1 MSKWSLYGLIA
12 KRYLFSL
19 RKQTAVSILSK
30 ISMGALVVST
40 AAMILLFSVFNG
52 FESLVKNLYATFYP
66 DIKITAAQGKFFSYS
81 PQLLQQIQQTKGI
94 QFISTCIEDNA
105 LVSNG
110 ETQIIA
116 SVKGIDSQFFK
127 VNNFNQEYIIAGINQ
142 LNTNSNNALNP
153 SAIIGNGIANKLGID
168 VLNNFSSLELIYP
181 NAKNDLLQVQDA
193 NAFQRQYVKPDG
205 AFSIQDEFDN
215 AYVLVPLT
223 TAQTLMN
230 QEEQISSIEIKINS
244 DVDASAIKK
253 TLQQQLGNT
262 YTIATRYEQNK
273 TLYGIMQ
280 SEKWIVF
287 ALLTL
292 ILVIASFNLTGALS
306 MLVLEKQK
314 DLSMLRSM
322 GLKGIEIQTIVLL
335 EGLLWS
341 FVGCSLGLLL
351 GGLIAW
357 GQQQFGW
364 VKLEGSFIIQS
375 YPVQFVMSDVILIFI
390 TVLSVGAIASLI
402 PAIKSSKQTAPN
414 QLKS

>member
-1 MSKWSLYGLIA
+1 MRKWSLYGLIA

-66 DIKITAAQGKFFSYS
+66 DIKITVTQGKFFSYT
-81 PQLLQQIQQTKGI
+81 PQLLQQIQTTKGI
-94 QFISTCIEDNA
+94 QYLSTCIEDNA

-116 SVKGIDSQFFK
+116 TVKGIDKQFFN
-127 VNNFNQEYIIAGINQ
+127 VNNFNKDYIIAGNNE
-142 LNTNSNNALNP
+142 LTVTNNTLNP

-181 NAKNDLLQVQDA
+181 NAKTDLLQVQDA

-215 AYVLVPLT
+215 AYVLVPLA
-223 TAQTLMN
+223 TAQSLMN
-230 QEEQISSIEIKINS
+230 QEAQISSIEIKISSES
-244 DVDASAIKK
+244 DAAFIKK
-253 TLQQQLGNT
+253 ILQKKLGASF
-262 YTIATRYEQNK
+262 TIATRYEQNK

-322 GLKGIEIQTIVLL
+322 GLKGLEIQTIILL

-341 FVGCSLGLLL
+341 FVGCSLGLLM

-375 YPVQFVMSDVILIFI
+375 YPVKFVVGDVILIFM

-402 PAIKSSKQTAPN
+402 PAFKSSKLTAPN
-414 QLKS
+414 NLKS

>member
-1 MSKWSLYGLIA
+1 MRKWSLYGLIA

-66 DIKITAAQGKFFSYS
+66 DIKITVTQGKFFSYT
-81 PQLLQQIQQTKGI
+81 PQLLQQIQTTKGI
-94 QFISTCIEDNA
+94 QYLSTCIEDNA

-116 SVKGIDSQFFK
+116 TVKGIDKQFFN
-127 VNNFNQEYIIAGINQ
+127 VNNFNKNYIIAGNNE
-142 LNTNSNNALNP
+142 LTVTNNALNP

-181 NAKNDLLQVQDA
+181 NAKTDLLQLQDA

-215 AYVLVPLT
+215 AYVLVPLA
-223 TAQTLMN
+223 TAQSLMN
-230 QEEQISSIEIKINS
+230 QEAQISSIEIKIS
-244 DVDASAIKK
+244 SEADAAFIKK
-253 TLQQQLGNT
+253 ILQKKLGASF
-262 YTIATRYEQNK
+262 TIATRYEQNK

-322 GLKGIEIQTIVLL
+322 GLKGLEIQTIILL

-341 FVGCSLGLLL
+341 FVGCSLGLLM

-375 YPVQFVMSDVILIFI
+375 YPVKFVVGDVILIFM

-402 PAIKSSKQTAPN
+402 PAFKSSKLTAPN
-414 QLKS
+414 NLKS

>member
-1 MSKWSLYGLIA
+1 MRKWSLYGLIA

-66 DIKITAAQGKFFSYS
+66 DIKITVTQGKFFFYT
-81 PQLLQQIQQTKGI
+81 PQLLQQIQTTKGI
-94 QFISTCIEDNA
+94 QYLSTCIEDNA

-116 SVKGIDSQFFK
+116 TVKGIDKQFFN
-127 VNNFNQEYIIAGINQ
+127 VNNFNKDYIIAGNNE
-142 LNTNSNNALNP
+142 LTVTNNLLNP

-181 NAKNDLLQVQDA
+181 NAKTDLLQVQDA

-215 AYVLVPLT
+215 AYMLVPLA
-223 TAQTLMN
+223 TAQSLMN
-230 QEEQISSIEIKINS
+230 QEAQISSIEIKISSES
-244 DVDASAIKK
+244 DAAFIKK
-253 TLQQQLGNT
+253 ILQKKLGASF
-262 YTIATRYEQNK
+262 TIATRYEQNK

-322 GLKGIEIQTIVLL
+322 GLKGLEIQTIILL

-341 FVGCSLGLLL
+341 FVGCSLGLLM

-375 YPVQFVMSDVILIFI
+375 YPVKFVVGDVILIFM

-402 PAIKSSKQTAPN
+402 PAFKSSKLTAPN
-414 QLKS
+414 NLKS

>member
-1 MSKWSLYGLIA
+1 MRKWSLYGLIA

-66 DIKITAAQGKFFSYS
+66 DIKITVTQGKFFSYT
-81 PQLLQQIQQTKGI
+81 PQLLQQIQTTKGI
-94 QFISTCIEDNA
+94 QYLSTCIEDNA

-116 SVKGIDSQFFK
+116 TVKGIDKQFFN
-127 VNNFNQEYIIAGINQ
+127 VNNFNKDYIIAGNNE
-142 LNTNSNNALNP
+142 LTVTNNVLNP

-181 NAKNDLLQVQDA
+181 NAKTDLLQVQDA

-215 AYVLVPLT
+215 AYVLVPLA
-223 TAQTLMN
+223 TAQSLMN
-230 QEEQISSIEIKINS
+230 QEAQISSIEIKISSES
-244 DVDASAIKK
+244 DAAFIKK
-253 TLQQQLGNT
+253 ILQKKLGASF
-262 YTIATRYEQNK
+262 TIATRYEQNK

-322 GLKGIEIQTIVLL
+322 GLKGLEIQTIILL

-341 FVGCSLGLLL
+341 FVGCSLGLLM

-375 YPVQFVMSDVILIFI
+375 YPVKFVVGDVILIFM

-402 PAIKSSKQTAPN
+402 PAFKSSKLTAPN
-414 QLKS
+414 NLKS

>member
-1 MSKWSLYGLIA
+1 MRKWSLYGLIA

-66 DIKITAAQGKFFSYS
+66 DIKITVTQGKFFSYT
-81 PQLLQQIQQTKGI
+81 PQLLQQIQTTKGI
-94 QFISTCIEDNA
+94 QYLSTCIEDNA

-116 SVKGIDSQFFK
+116 TVKGIDKQFFN
-127 VNNFNQEYIIAGINQ
+127 VNNFNKDYIIAGNNE
-142 LNTNSNNALNP
+142 LTVTNNTLNP

-181 NAKNDLLQVQDA
+181 NAKTDLLQVQDA

-215 AYVLVPLT
+215 AYVLVPLA
-223 TAQTLMN
+223 TAQSLMN
-230 QEEQISSIEIKINS
+230 QEAQISSIEIKIS
-244 DVDASAIKK
+244 SEADAAFIKK
-253 TLQQQLGNT
+253 ILQKKLGASF
-262 YTIATRYEQNK
+262 TIATRYEQNK

-322 GLKGIEIQTIVLL
+322 GLKGLEIQTIILL

-341 FVGCSLGLLL
+341 FVGCSLGLLM

-375 YPVQFVMSDVILIFI
+375 YPVKFVVGDVILIFM

-402 PAIKSSKQTAPN
+402 PAFKSSKLTAPN
-414 QLKS
+414 NLKS

>member
-1 MSKWSLYGLIA
+1 MRKWSLYGLIA

-66 DIKITAAQGKFFSYS
+66 DIKITVTQGKFFSYT
-81 PQLLQQIQQTKGI
+81 PQLLQQIQTTKGI
-94 QFISTCIEDNA
+94 QYLSTCIEDNA

-116 SVKGIDSQFFK
+116 TVKGIDKQFFN
-127 VNNFNQEYIIAGINQ
+127 VNNFNKDYIIAGNNE
-142 LNTNSNNALNP
+142 LTVTNNVLNP

-181 NAKNDLLQVQDA
+181 NAKTDLLQVQDA

-215 AYVLVPLT
+215 AYVLVPLA
-223 TAQTLMN
+223 TAQSLMN
-230 QEEQISSIEIKINS
+230 QEAQISSIEIKIS
-244 DVDASAIKK
+244 SEADAASIKK
-253 TLQQQLGNT
+253 ILQKKLGASF
-262 YTIATRYEQNK
+262 TIATRYEQNK

-322 GLKGIEIQTIVLL
+322 GLKGLEIQTIILL

-341 FVGCSLGLLL
+341 FVGCSLGLLM

-375 YPVQFVMSDVILIFI
+375 YPVKFVVGDVILIFM

-402 PAIKSSKQTAPN
+402 PAFKSSKLTAPN
-414 QLKS
+414 NLKS

>member
-1 MSKWSLYGLIA
+1 MRKWSLYGLIA

-66 DIKITAAQGKFFSYS
+66 DIKITVTQGKFFSYT
-81 PQLLQQIQQTKGI
+81 PQLLQQIQTTKGI
-94 QFISTCIEDNA
+94 QYLSTCIEDNA

-116 SVKGIDSQFFK
+116 TVKGIDKQFFN
-127 VNNFNQEYIIAGINQ
+127 VNNFNKDYIIAGNNE
-142 LNTNSNNALNP
+142 LTVTNNVLNP

-181 NAKNDLLQVQDA
+181 NAKTDLLQVQDA

-215 AYVLVPLT
+215 AYVLVPLA
-223 TAQTLMN
+223 TAQSLMN
-230 QEEQISSIEIKINS
+230 QEAQISSIEIKISSES
-244 DVDASAIKK
+244 DAAFIKK
-253 TLQQQLGNT
+253 ILQKKLGASF
-262 YTIATRYEQNK
+262 TIATRYEQNK

-322 GLKGIEIQTIVLL
+322 GLKGLEIQTIILL

-341 FVGCSLGLLL
+341 FVGCSLGLLM

-375 YPVQFVMSDVILIFI
+375 YPVKFVVGDVILIFI

-402 PAIKSSKQTAPN
+402 PAFKSSKLTAPN
-414 QLKS
+414 NLKS

>member
-1 MSKWSLYGLIA
+1 MRKWSLYGLIA

-66 DIKITAAQGKFFSYS
+66 DIKITVTQGKFFSYT
-81 PQLLQQIQQTKGI
+81 PQLLQQIQTTKGI
-94 QFISTCIEDNA
+94 QYLSTCIEDNA

-116 SVKGIDSQFFK
+116 TVKGIDKQFFN
-127 VNNFNQEYIIAGINQ
+127 VNNFNKNYIIAGNNE
-142 LNTNSNNALNP
+142 LTVTNNALNP

-181 NAKNDLLQVQDA
+181 NAKTDLLQVQDA

-215 AYVLVPLT
+215 AYVLVPLA
-223 TAQTLMN
+223 TAQSLMN
-230 QEEQISSIEIKINS
+230 QEAQISSIEIKIS
-244 DVDASAIKK
+244 SEADAAFIKK
-253 TLQQQLGNT
+253 ILQKKLGASF
-262 YTIATRYEQNK
+262 TIATRYEQNK

-322 GLKGIEIQTIVLL
+322 GLKGLEIQTIILL

-341 FVGCSLGLLL
+341 FVGCSLGLLM

-375 YPVQFVMSDVILIFI
+375 YPVKFVVGDVILIFM

-402 PAIKSSKQTAPN
+402 PAFKSSKLTAPN
-414 QLKS
+414 NLKS

>member
-1 MSKWSLYGLIA
+1 MRKWSLYGLIA

-66 DIKITAAQGKFFSYS
+66 DIKITATQGKFFSYT
-81 PQLLQQIQQTKGI
+81 PQLLQQIQTTKGI
-94 QFISTCIEDNA
+94 QYLSTCIEDNA

-116 SVKGIDSQFFK
+116 TVKGIDKQFFN
-127 VNNFNQEYIIAGINQ
+127 VNNFNKDYIIAGNNE
-142 LNTNSNNALNP
+142 LTVTNNTLNP

-181 NAKNDLLQVQDA
+181 NAKTDLLQVQDA

-215 AYVLVPLT
+215 AYVLVPLY

-230 QEEQISSIEIKINS
+230 QEAQISSIEIKIS
-244 DVDASAIKK
+244 SEADAASIKK
-253 TLQQQLGNT
+253 ILQKKMGASF
-262 YTIATRYEQNK
+262 TIATRYEQNK

-322 GLKGIEIQTIVLL
+322 GLKGLEIQTIILL

-341 FVGCSLGLLL
+341 FVGCSLGLLM

-375 YPVQFVMSDVILIFI
+375 YPVKFVVSDVILILM

>member
-1 MSKWSLYGLIA
+1 MRKWSLYGLIA

-66 DIKITAAQGKFFSYS
+66 DIKITVTQGKFFSYT
-81 PQLLQQIQQTKGI
+81 PQLLQQIQTTKGI
-94 QFISTCIEDNA
+94 QYLSTCIEDNA

-116 SVKGIDSQFFK
+116 TVKGIDKQFFN
-127 VNNFNQEYIIAGINQ
+127 VNNFNKDYIIAGNNEFTVTN
-142 LNTNSNNALNP
+142 NTLNP

-181 NAKNDLLQVQDA
+181 NAKTDLLQVQDA

-215 AYVLVPLT
+215 AYVLVPLA
-223 TAQTLMN
+223 TAQSLMN
-230 QEEQISSIEIKINS
+230 QEAQISSIEIKISSES
-244 DVDASAIKK
+244 DAAFIKK
-253 TLQQQLGNT
+253 ILQKKLGASF
-262 YTIATRYEQNK
+262 TIATRYEQNK

-322 GLKGIEIQTIVLL
+322 GLKGLEIQTIILL

-341 FVGCSLGLLL
+341 FVGCSLGLLM

-375 YPVQFVMSDVILIFI
+375 YPVKFVVGDVILIFM

-402 PAIKSSKQTAPN
+402 PAFKSSKLTAPN
-414 QLKS
+414 NLKS

>member
-1 MSKWSLYGLIA
+1 MRKWSLYGLIA

-66 DIKITAAQGKFFSYS
+66 DIKITVTQGKFFFYT
-81 PQLLQQIQQTKGI
+81 PQLLQQIQTTKGI
-94 QFISTCIEDNA
+94 QYLSTCIEDNA

-116 SVKGIDSQFFK
+116 TVKGIDKQFFN
-127 VNNFNQEYIIAGINQ
+127 VNNFNKDYIIAGNNE
-142 LNTNSNNALNP
+142 LTVTNNVLNP

-181 NAKNDLLQVQDA
+181 NAKTDLLQVQDA

-215 AYVLVPLT
+215 AYVLVPLA
-223 TAQTLMN
+223 TAQSLMN
-230 QEEQISSIEIKINS
+230 QEAQISSIEIKISSES
-244 DVDASAIKK
+244 DAAFIKK
-253 TLQQQLGNT
+253 ILQKKLGASF
-262 YTIATRYEQNK
+262 TIATRYEQNK

-322 GLKGIEIQTIVLL
+322 GLKGLEIQTIILL

-341 FVGCSLGLLL
+341 FVGCSLGLLM

-375 YPVQFVMSDVILIFI
+375 YPVKFVVGDVILIFM

-402 PAIKSSKQTAPN
+402 PAFKSSKLTAPN
-414 QLKS
+414 NLKS

>member
-1 MSKWSLYGLIA
+1 MRKWSLYGLIA

-66 DIKITAAQGKFFSYS
+66 DIKITVTQGKFFSYT
-81 PQLLQQIQQTKGI
+81 PQLLQQIQTTKGI
-94 QFISTCIEDNA
+94 QYLSTCIEDNA
-105 LVSNG
+105 LISNG

-116 SVKGIDSQFFK
+116 TVKGIDKQFFN
-127 VNNFNQEYIIAGINQ
+127 VNNFNKDYIIAGNNE
-142 LNTNSNNALNP
+142 LTVTNNTLNP

-181 NAKNDLLQVQDA
+181 NAKTDLLQVQDA

-215 AYVLVPLT
+215 AYVLVPLA
-223 TAQTLMN
+223 TAQSLMN
-230 QEEQISSIEIKINS
+230 QEAQISSIEIKISSES
-244 DVDASAIKK
+244 DAAFIKK
-253 TLQQQLGNT
+253 ILQKKLGASF
-262 YTIATRYEQNK
+262 TIATRYEQNK

-322 GLKGIEIQTIVLL
+322 GLKGLEIQTIILL

-341 FVGCSLGLLL
+341 FVGCSLGLLM

-375 YPVQFVMSDVILIFI
+375 YPVKFVVGDVILIFM

-402 PAIKSSKQTAPN
+402 PAFKSSKLTAPN
-414 QLKS
+414 NLKS

>member
-1 MSKWSLYGLIA
+1 
-12 KRYLFSL
+12 
-19 RKQTAVSILSK
+19 
-30 ISMGALVVST
+30 
-40 AAMILLFSVFNG
+40 
-52 FESLVKNLYATFYP
+52 
-66 DIKITAAQGKFFSYS
+66 
-81 PQLLQQIQQTKGI
+81 
-94 QFISTCIEDNA
+94 
-105 LVSNG
+105 
-110 ETQIIA
+110 
-116 SVKGIDSQFFK
+116 
-127 VNNFNQEYIIAGINQ
+127 
-142 LNTNSNNALNP
+142 
-153 SAIIGNGIANKLGID
+153 
-168 VLNNFSSLELIYP
+168 
-181 NAKNDLLQVQDA
+181 
-193 NAFQRQYVKPDG
+193 
-205 AFSIQDEFDN
+205 
-215 AYVLVPLT
+215 
-223 TAQTLMN
+223 MN
-230 QEEQISSIEIKINS
+230 QEEQISSLEIKISN
-244 DVDASAIKK
+244 DVDAAAIKK

-322 GLKGIEIQTIVLL
+322 GLKGIEIQTIVLF

-375 YPVQFVMSDVILIFI
+375 YPVQFVMSDVALIFV

>member
-1 MSKWSLYGLIA
+1 MRKWSLYGLIA

-66 DIKITAAQGKFFSYS
+66 DIKITVTQGKFFFYT
-81 PQLLQQIQQTKGI
+81 PQLLQQIQTTKGI
-94 QFISTCIEDNA
+94 QYLSTCIEDNA

-116 SVKGIDSQFFK
+116 TVKGIDKQFFN
-127 VNNFNQEYIIAGINQ
+127 VNNFNKNYIIAGNNE
-142 LNTNSNNALNP
+142 LTVTNNALNP

-181 NAKNDLLQVQDA
+181 NAKTDLLQVQDA

-215 AYVLVPLT
+215 AYVLVPLA
-223 TAQTLMN
+223 TAQSLMN
-230 QEEQISSIEIKINS
+230 QEAQISSIEIKIS
-244 DVDASAIKK
+244 SEADAAFIKK
-253 TLQQQLGNT
+253 ILQKKLGASF
-262 YTIATRYEQNK
+262 TIATRYEQNK

-322 GLKGIEIQTIVLL
+322 GLKGLEIQTIILL

-341 FVGCSLGLLL
+341 FVGCSLGLLM

-375 YPVQFVMSDVILIFI
+375 YPVKFVVSDVILIFI

-402 PAIKSSKQTAPN
+402 PAFKSSKLTAPN
-414 QLKS
+414 NLKS

>member
-1 MSKWSLYGLIA
+1 MRKWSLYGLIA

-66 DIKITAAQGKFFSYS
+66 DIKITVTQGKFFSYT
-81 PQLLQQIQQTKGI
+81 PQLLQQIQTTKGI
-94 QFISTCIEDNA
+94 QYLSTCIEDNA
-105 LVSNG
+105 LISNG

-116 SVKGIDSQFFK
+116 TVKGIDKQFFN
-127 VNNFNQEYIIAGINQ
+127 VNNFNKDYIIAGNNEFTVTN
-142 LNTNSNNALNP
+142 NTLNP

-181 NAKNDLLQVQDA
+181 NAKTDLLQVQDA

-215 AYVLVPLT
+215 AYVLVPLA
-223 TAQTLMN
+223 TAQSLMN
-230 QEEQISSIEIKINS
+230 QEAQISSIEIKISSES
-244 DVDASAIKK
+244 DAAFIKK
-253 TLQQQLGNT
+253 ILQKKLGASF
-262 YTIATRYEQNK
+262 TIATRYEQNK

-322 GLKGIEIQTIVLL
+322 GLKGLEIQTIILL

-341 FVGCSLGLLL
+341 FVGCSLGLLM

-375 YPVQFVMSDVILIFI
+375 YPVKFVVGDVILIFM

-402 PAIKSSKQTAPN
+402 PAFKSSKLTAPN
-414 QLKS
+414 NLKS

>member
-1 MSKWSLYGLIA
+1 MRKWSLYGLIA

-66 DIKITAAQGKFFSYS
+66 DIKITVTQGKFFSYT
-81 PQLLQQIQQTKGI
+81 PQLLQQIQTTKGI
-94 QFISTCIEDNA
+94 QYLSTCIEDNA
-105 LVSNG
+105 LISNG

-116 SVKGIDSQFFK
+116 TVKGIDKQFFN
-127 VNNFNQEYIIAGINQ
+127 VNNFNKDYIIAGNNE
-142 LNTNSNNALNP
+142 LTVTNNTLNP

-181 NAKNDLLQVQDA
+181 NAKTDLLQVQDA

-215 AYVLVPLT
+215 AYVLVPLA
-223 TAQTLMN
+223 TAQSLMN
-230 QEEQISSIEIKINS
+230 QEAQISSIEIKIS
-244 DVDASAIKK
+244 SEADAASIKK
-253 TLQQQLGNT
+253 ILQKKLGASF
-262 YTIATRYEQNK
+262 TIATRYEQNK

-322 GLKGIEIQTIVLL
+322 GLKGLEIQTIILL

-341 FVGCSLGLLL
+341 FVGCSLGLLM

-375 YPVQFVMSDVILIFI
+375 YPVKFVVGDVILIFM

-402 PAIKSSKQTAPN
+402 PAFKSSKLTAPN
-414 QLKS
+414 NLKS

>member
-1 MSKWSLYGLIA
+1 MLITE
-12 KRYLFSL
+12 L
-19 RKQTAVSILSK
+19 TV
-30 ISMGALVVST
+30 T
-40 AAMILLFSVFNG
+40 
-52 FESLVKNLYATFYP
+52 
-66 DIKITAAQGKFFSYS
+66 
-81 PQLLQQIQQTKGI
+81 
-94 QFISTCIEDNA
+94 
-105 LVSNG
+105 
-110 ETQIIA
+110 
-116 SVKGIDSQFFK
+116 
-127 VNNFNQEYIIAGINQ
+127 
-142 LNTNSNNALNP
+142 NNALNP

-181 NAKNDLLQVQDA
+181 NAKTDLLQLQDA

-215 AYVLVPLT
+215 AYVLVPLA
-223 TAQTLMN
+223 TAQSLMN
-230 QEEQISSIEIKINS
+230 QEAQISSIEIKIS
-244 DVDASAIKK
+244 SEADAASIKK
-253 TLQQQLGNT
+253 ILQKKLGASF
-262 YTIATRYEQNK
+262 TIATRYEQNK

-322 GLKGIEIQTIVLL
+322 GLKGLEIQTIILL

-341 FVGCSLGLLL
+341 FVGCSLGLLM

-375 YPVQFVMSDVILIFI
+375 YPVKFVVGDVILIFM

-402 PAIKSSKQTAPN
+402 PAFKSSKLTAPN
-414 QLKS
+414 NLKS

>member
-1 MSKWSLYGLIA
+1 MRKWSLYGLIA

-66 DIKITAAQGKFFSYS
+66 DIKITVTQGKFFSYT
-81 PQLLQQIQQTKGI
+81 PQLLQQIQTTKGI
-94 QFISTCIEDNA
+94 QYLSTCIEDNA

-116 SVKGIDSQFFK
+116 TVKGIDKQFFN
-127 VNNFNQEYIIAGINQ
+127 VNNFNKDYIIAGNNE
-142 LNTNSNNALNP
+142 LTVTNNTLNP

-181 NAKNDLLQVQDA
+181 NAKTDLLQVQDA

-215 AYVLVPLT
+215 AYVLVPLA
-223 TAQTLMN
+223 TAQSLMN
-230 QEEQISSIEIKINS
+230 QEAQISSIEIKIS
-244 DVDASAIKK
+244 SEADAASIKK
-253 TLQQQLGNT
+253 ILQKKLGASF
-262 YTIATRYEQNK
+262 TIATRYEQNK

-322 GLKGIEIQTIVLL
+322 GLKGLEIQTIILL

-341 FVGCSLGLLL
+341 FVGCSLGLLM

-375 YPVQFVMSDVILIFI
+375 YPVKFVVSDVILIFI

-402 PAIKSSKQTAPN
+402 PAFKSSKLTAPN
-414 QLKS
+414 NLKS